1 MRSRNQLGS
10 ILLRHGIISEIEL
23 NRALAHQK
31 SHGGRLGEALLTQ
44 GCCTEVQVG
53 RALADQLGMPFVD
66 LVETP
71 PTREALRELSGGTAR
86 KLGVVP
92 AYKKDGVLVVVAR
105 NAFDFTIDA
114 ALRKA
119 VPMPVSLVCGLESQ
133 IERILS
139 QYDQLLI
146 GPQTPPGAGSDLQ
159 HLSSRLGGRS
169 AVHDIMRFQEDAPS
183 PARVGELITG
193 FLAKGVGA
201 VELVLAHNTLRVVGI
216 VEGRREVL
224 AEMPAPEF
232 TLLISA
238 PKPGE
243 GAPTAPPSP
252 GSLMPSIR

>member
-10 ILLRHGIISEIEL
+10 ILLRRGIVSEAEL
-23 NRALAHQK
+23 NLALAYQQQ
-31 SHGGRLGEALLTQ
+31 HGVRLGEALLIQ

-92 AYKKDGVLVVVAR
+92 AYIKDGTLVVVAR

-133 IERILS
+133 IERILR
-139 QYDQLLI
+139 QYDQLML
-146 GPQTPPGAGSDLQ
+146 GAHTPPGAGSELQ

-169 AVHDIMRFQEDAPS
+169 AVHDLMRFQEGAPT
-183 PARVGELITG
+183 PAKVGELISG
-193 FLAKGVGA
+193 FLAKGAGA
-201 VELVLAHNTLRVVGI
+201 VELALAHNTLRVTGVVNGQ
-216 VEGRREVL
+216 RQVL
-224 AEMPAPEF
+224 AEMPAPDF
-232 TLLISA
+232 TITIAA
-238 PKPGE
+238 PKAAAVPE
-243 GAPTAPPSP
+243 VPVMP
-252 GSLMPSIR
+252 GSRMPSIR